1 MNKFIKKNKT
11 LLFNLIETID
21 SKKIEIL
28 AKNFKKFKSSK
39 NNKIIFLGNGGSA
52 SICNHVTVDL
62 SKNAGIRSINFN
74 EANLITCLSNDYGHD
89 NWMKEALK
97 IHCLKKDFV
106 VFISSSGESKNI
118 INASEWCRRNKIK
131 MATFSGFKDNN
142 TLKKNNKNG
151 INFWIDSKAYNHVEL
166 CHLYILLTIVD
177 MIIGKFVYK
186 FN

>member
-39 NNKIIFLGNGGSA
+39 NNKLIFLGNGGSA

-74 EANLITCLSNDYGHD
+74 EANLITCL
-89 NWMKEALK
+89 
-97 IHCLKKDFV
+97 
-106 VFISSSGESKNI
+106 
-118 INASEWCRRNKIK
+118 
-131 MATFSGFKDNN
+131 
-142 TLKKNNKNG
+142 
-151 INFWIDSKAYNHVEL
+151 
-166 CHLYILLTIVD
+166 
-177 MIIGKFVYK
+177 
-186 FN
+186 